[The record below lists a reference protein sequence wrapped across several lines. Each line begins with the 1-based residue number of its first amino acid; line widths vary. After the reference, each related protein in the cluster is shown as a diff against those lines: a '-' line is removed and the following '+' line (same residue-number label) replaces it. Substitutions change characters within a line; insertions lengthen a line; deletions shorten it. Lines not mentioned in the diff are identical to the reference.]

1 LPVTALKLVILW
13 AEKKNIMRKYL
24 KRQGYSVYTNEKNST
39 TAAELAF
46 LSHVLRK
53 HGLQN
58 LMATKRIEGGE
69 QGDVRD

>member
-1 LPVTALKLVILW
+1 
-13 AEKKNIMRKYL
+13 MRKYL